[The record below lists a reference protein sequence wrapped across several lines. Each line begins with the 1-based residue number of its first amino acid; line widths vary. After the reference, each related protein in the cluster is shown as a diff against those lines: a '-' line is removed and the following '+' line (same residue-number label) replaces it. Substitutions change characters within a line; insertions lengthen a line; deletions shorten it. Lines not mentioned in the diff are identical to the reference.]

1 METYLGFF
9 HADLF
14 LKFAVALVALLN
26 PLYGIPIFLGM
37 TKGYTQKQ
45 RSRTANIIVLTVF
58 VAAVVVTLI
67 GEEILAF
74 FGINVAA
81 FQIAGGIIVLGIG
94 LSMLN
99 DNPMPEGDAKAK
111 DAADDAKGSIA
122 VVPLS
127 IPLTLGPGSIAT
139 IILFAH
145 LTGDWA
151 ELVTMIPA
159 IFLIC
164 LLLWFGLYFADTISR
179 ALGETVISIVTRL
192 MALILTAVAVEMV
205 ISGGVSAYHHH
216 FASGASAV
224 TGS

>member
-67 GEEILAF
+67 GEEILGF
-74 FGINVAA
+74 FGIDVAA

-127 IPLTLGPGSIAT
+127 HPADP
-139 IILFAH
+139 
-145 LTGDWA
+145 WA
-151 ELVTMIPA
+151 RQHRDDHSVCP
-159 IFLIC
+159 FD
-164 LLLWFGLYFADTISR
+164 G
-179 ALGETVISIVTRL
+179 
-192 MALILTAVAVEMV
+192 
-205 ISGGVSAYHHH
+205 
-216 FASGASAV
+216 
-224 TGS
+224 